1 MDCQYLREKYSI
13 VKNLPRPAIEI
24 DNHSH
29 CSVKQCIADFL
40 GKGYLPPSQ
49 LPDNAKQSKYITTR
63 AKLLYGND
71 LENVL
76 IMTGITHV
84 CSPDST
90 EIFYLCNHNI
100 FIVLYPSTLFS
111 ETIQSIVLRVLPSR
125 VS

>member
-1 MDCQYLREKYSI
+1 M
-13 VKNLPRPAIEI
+13 KNLPRPAVIEI
-24 DNHSH
+24 DNHSY
-29 CSVKQCIADFL
+29 CSVKQCIVDIL
-40 GKGYLPPSQ
+40 GKGCLPTSQ
-49 LPDNAKQSKYITTR
+49 LPDNAKHSKYITIR

-84 CSPDST
+84 CSPDSI
-90 EIFYLCNHNI
+90 EIFYLCNLNI
-100 FIVLYPSTLFS
+100 LIVLYPSTLFS